1 MIEATQSDRNTIVE
15 LLASRFDENKS
26 VNYIIRQDRWRKQRI
41 RQLMGYSFDV
51 CHRFGR
57 VVLSEDKKACAL
69 ILFPEQKRTTL
80 KLIGWDLRLI
90 TRGIGWAGVNK
101 AMSREKKI
109 KKLQPK
115 EPIYY
120 LWFIGVRPAEQN
132 KGRGSDLLQQILQD
146 AKERNRTLCLETS
159 TEKNL
164 PWYQKFGFQLYN
176 QLDFG
181 YTLFMLKA

>member
-1 MIEATQSDRNTIVE
+1 MEANCTDRNTIVE
-15 LLASRFDENKS
+15 LLASSFDENKS

-90 TRGIGWAGVNK
+90 TRGIGWAGVN
-101 AMSREKKI
+101 
-109 KKLQPK
+109 
-115 EPIYY
+115 
-120 LWFIGVRPAEQN
+120 
-132 KGRGSDLLQQILQD
+132 
-146 AKERNRTLCLETS
+146 
-159 TEKNL
+159 
-164 PWYQKFGFQLYN
+164 
-176 QLDFG
+176 
-181 YTLFMLKA
+181 